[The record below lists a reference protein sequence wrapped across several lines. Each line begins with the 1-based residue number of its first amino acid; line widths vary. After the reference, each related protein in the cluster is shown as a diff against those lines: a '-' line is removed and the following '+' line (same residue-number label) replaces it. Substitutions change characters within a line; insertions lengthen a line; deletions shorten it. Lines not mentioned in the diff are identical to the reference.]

1 MISLPSGTRIWLVA
15 GVTDMR
21 KSFNG
26 LGEQVQHVLNDNPFS
41 GHLFIFRGRRGDT
54 VKILWADADGL
65 CLFTKRLEEGQFIW
79 PAVRDGKVSITRSQ
93 LAMLLDKLDWRQPKT
108 SSRNSLTMLQKTPDR
123 IIKTVMSQKYL
134 IRIAELER
142 LLSEQA
148 EALRQ
153 KDQQLSLV
161 EETEAFLRSALTR
174 AEEKI
179 EEDEREIEHLRA
191 QIEKLR
197 RMLFGTRSEKLR
209 REVELAEALLKQR
222 EQDSDRYSGR
232 EDDPQVPRQL
242 RQSRHRRPLPAH
254 LPREIHRLEP
264 EESCCPECGGELDY
278 LGEVSAEQLELV
290 SSALKVIRTER
301 VKKACT
307 KCDCIV
313 EAPAPSRPIERGI
326 AGPGLLARVLTGK
339 YCEHLPL
346 YRQSEIFAR
355 QGVELS
361 RALLSNWVDA
371 CCQLMTPVNDALYRY
386 VMNTRKVHTDDTP
399 VKVLAPGQKKAK
411 TGRIWTYV
419 RDDRN
424 VGSSS
429 PPAVWFAYSPNRQ
442 GKHPEQHLRPFRG
455 ILQADAFTGY
465 DRLFSAEREGGALT
479 EVACWAHAR
488 RKIHDVYISSKSATA
503 EEALKRI
510 SELYAIEDEI
520 RGLPES
526 ERLAVRQQRSKVL
539 LTSLHEWMVEKNGTL
554 SKKSRLGEAFS
565 YVLNQ
570 WDALCYYSDD
580 GLAEADNNA
589 AERALRAVCLGKKNF
604 MFFGSDHGGERGA
617 LLYGLIGTCRLN
629 GIDPEAYLRH
639 ILSVLPEWPSN
650 RVDELLPWN
659 VVLTNK

>member
-1 MISLPSGTRIWLVA
+1 
-15 GVTDMR
+15 
-21 KSFNG
+21 
-26 LGEQVQHVLNDNPFS
+26 
-41 GHLFIFRGRRGDT
+41 
-54 VKILWADADGL
+54 
-65 CLFTKRLEEGQFIW
+65 
-79 PAVRDGKVSITRSQ
+79 
-93 LAMLLDKLDWRQPKT
+93 
-108 SSRNSLTMLQKTPDR
+108 
-123 IIKTVMSQKYL
+123 MSQKYL

-339 YCEHLPL
+339 YCEHL
-346 YRQSEIFAR
+346 
-355 QGVELS
+355 
-361 RALLSNWVDA
+361 
-371 CCQLMTPVNDALYRY
+371 
-386 VMNTRKVHTDDTP
+386 
-399 VKVLAPGQKKAK
+399 
-411 TGRIWTYV
+411 
-419 RDDRN
+419 
-424 VGSSS
+424 S

-539 LTSLHEWMVEKNGTL
+539 LTSLHEWMVEK
-554 SKKSRLGEAFS
+554 
-565 YVLNQ
+565 
-570 WDALCYYSDD
+570 
-580 GLAEADNNA
+580 
-589 AERALRAVCLGKKNF
+589 
-604 MFFGSDHGGERGA
+604 
-617 LLYGLIGTCRLN
+617 
-629 GIDPEAYLRH
+629 
-639 ILSVLPEWPSN
+639 
-650 RVDELLPWN
+650 
-659 VVLTNK
+659 

>member
-1 MISLPSGTRIWLVA
+1 
-15 GVTDMR
+15 
-21 KSFNG
+21 
-26 LGEQVQHVLNDNPFS
+26 
-41 GHLFIFRGRRGDT
+41 
-54 VKILWADADGL
+54 
-65 CLFTKRLEEGQFIW
+65 
-79 PAVRDGKVSITRSQ
+79 
-93 LAMLLDKLDWRQPKT
+93 
-108 SSRNSLTMLQKTPDR
+108 
-123 IIKTVMSQKYL
+123 
-134 IRIAELER
+134 
-142 LLSEQA
+142 

-313 EAPAPSRPIERGI
+313 EAP
-326 AGPGLLARVLTGK
+326 V
-339 YCEHLPL
+339 
-346 YRQSEIFAR
+346 YRQSEIFAS
-355 QGVELS
+355 QGIELS

-371 CCQLMTPVNDALYRY
+371 CCQLMTPLNDTLYRY

-399 VKVLAPGQKKAK
+399 VKVLAPGRKKAK

-424 VGSSS
+424 AGSSE
-429 PPAVWFAYSPNRQ
+429 PPAVWFAYSPDRQ
-442 GKHPEQHLRPFRG
+442 GKHPVQHLRPFRG
-455 ILQADAFTGY
+455 ILQADAFSGY
-465 DRLFSAEREGGALT
+465 DRLFSAECEGGALT

-488 RKIHDVYISSKSATA
+488 RKIHDVYISSKSTTA

-526 ERLAVRQQRSKVL
+526 ERLAVRQQRSKSL

-580 GLAEADNNA
+580 GLAEADNNT
-589 AERALRAVCLGKKNF
+589 AERALRAVCLGKKNY
-604 MFFGSDHGGERGA
+604 MFFGNDHGGERGA

>member
-1 MISLPSGTRIWLVA
+1 
-15 GVTDMR
+15 
-21 KSFNG
+21 
-26 LGEQVQHVLNDNPFS
+26 
-41 GHLFIFRGRRGDT
+41 
-54 VKILWADADGL
+54 
-65 CLFTKRLEEGQFIW
+65 
-79 PAVRDGKVSITRSQ
+79 
-93 LAMLLDKLDWRQPKT
+93 
-108 SSRNSLTMLQKTPDR
+108 
-123 IIKTVMSQKYL
+123 
-134 IRIAELER
+134 
-142 LLSEQA
+142 
-148 EALRQ
+148 
-153 KDQQLSLV
+153 
-161 EETEAFLRSALTR
+161 
-174 AEEKI
+174 
-179 EEDEREIEHLRA
+179 
-191 QIEKLR
+191 
-197 RMLFGTRSEKLR
+197 
-209 REVELAEALLKQR
+209 
-222 EQDSDRYSGR
+222 
-232 EDDPQVPRQL
+232 
-242 RQSRHRRPLPAH
+242 
-254 LPREIHRLEP
+254 
-264 EESCCPECGGELDY
+264 
-278 LGEVSAEQLELV
+278 V

-326 AGPGLLARVLTGK
+326 ADPGLLARVLTGK

-526 ERLAVRQQRSKVL
+526 ERLAARQQRSKAL

-570 WDALCYYSDD
+570 WDALNVYCSN
-580 GLAEADNNA
+580 GWVEIDNNI
-589 AERALRAVCLGKKNF
+589 AENALRGVAVGRKNW
-604 MFFGSDHGGERGA
+604 MFAGSDSGGEHA
-617 LLYGLIGTCRLN
+617 AVLYSLIGTCRLN
-629 GIDPEAYLRH
+629 NVEPEKWLRYVIEH
-639 ILSVLPEWPSN
+639 IQDWPAN
-650 RVDELLPWN
+650 RVRDLLPWK
-659 VVLTNK
+659 VDLSSQ